1 MDNKINIVFAS
12 DNNYA
17 QHTAVA
23 MASVLV
29 NTKVPQKIQFYLI
42 DDEIQQKNKEK
53 ITKTV
58 QNLGGNIEFIKIK
71 NSKLEDCYVSGEL
84 SRASYFRLDI
94 ANILGESIEKIIYL
108 DCDLLVYDD
117 IEKMWQLDM
126 GGKPVAAT
134 CDLGIMASAR
144 VRKQKNKFIGL
155 PFDAPYFNAGV
166 LIMDLKKWRDGNY
179 AEAIIALAT
188 QNKYPNHDQDA
199 LNKFFMNN
207 WQEIPLRWDVIPPV
221 FNLFLKILT
230 KPDLRQKAI
239 EAKLNPAIFH
249 YAGGYKPWEYEI
261 HDGFNDKY
269 YEYLKLTEYKDAQM
283 PQFDKRRKNRS
294 IKRQMLRLKMGNMW
308 AKIFK

>member
-42 DDEIQQKNKEK
+42 DDEIQQENKEK

-221 FNLFLKILT
+221 FNLFLKILN
-230 KPDLRQKAI
+230 KPDLRKKAI

-269 YEYLKLTEYKDAQM
+269 YEYLKLTEYKEAKM

>member
-42 DDEIQQKNKEK
+42 DDEIQQENKEK

-269 YEYLKLTEYKDAQM
+269 YEYLKLTEYKDAKM

>member
-42 DDEIQQKNKEK
+42 DDEIQQENKEK

-221 FNLFLKILT
+221 FNLFFKILT
-230 KPDLRQKAI
+230 KPDLRKKAI

-269 YEYLKLTEYKDAQM
+269 YEYLKLTEYKEAKM

>member
-23 MASVLV
+23 MTSVLV

-42 DDEIQQKNKEK
+42 DDEIQQENKEK

-94 ANILGESIEKIIYL
+94 ANILEKSIEKIIYL

-230 KPDLRQKAI
+230 KPDLRKKAI

-269 YEYLKLTEYKDAQM
+269 YEYLKLTEYKEAKM

>member
-42 DDEIQQKNKEK
+42 DDEIQQENKEK

-221 FNLFLKILT
+221 FNLFLKILN
-230 KPDLRQKAI
+230 KPDLRKKAI

-249 YAGGYKPWEYEI
+249 FAGGYKPWEYEI

-269 YEYLKLTEYKDAQM
+269 YEYLKLTEYKDAKM